1 VGYNTNNLIQIEAQG
16 NLNNQNKLEL
26 LKVQLLKSGAAAN
39 VTFFNADVNLNSRN
53 TSAVR
58 WTGKDPNESILF
70 NYRSTGYDFTETMGI
85 KMVAGR
91 EFSKQYADSNSIV
104 LNEAAVKAMG
114 IKNPVGTTI
123 YFWDSPVKIIGI
135 MKDFVSASA
144 YKKVEPMLFLPITK
158 FDAQVVLVRL
168 TEAQNISNS
177 LMKIDEIVKGMN
189 PEYPVERTFLDE
201 SFEEKFNDEQLLGTL
216 SNWFGGFAIFIS
228 CLGLLGLA
236 LYMAEQRKKEIS
248 IRKVLGASTY
258 SLLALLNVDF
268 MKLVAVSNIIAFPLG
283 YIIINKW
290 LSSFDYRV
298 GISALPFI
306 LAAVLSLIIALL
318 TVSIQSVKVANANP
332 VDALRNE

>member
-1 VGYNTNNLIQIEAQG
+1 
-16 NLNNQNKLEL
+16 
-26 LKVQLLKSGAAAN
+26 
-39 VTFFNADVNLNSRN
+39 
-53 TSAVR
+53 
-58 WTGKDPNESILF
+58 
-70 NYRSTGYDFTETMGI
+70 
-85 KMVAGR
+85 
-91 EFSKQYADSNSIV
+91 
-104 LNEAAVKAMG
+104 
-114 IKNPVGTTI
+114 
-123 YFWDSPVKIIGI
+123 
-135 MKDFVSASA
+135 
-144 YKKVEPMLFLPITK
+144 MLFLPITK

-177 LMKIDEIVKGMN
+177 LMKIDEIVKGLN

-298 GISALPFI
+298 GISALPFV